1 MENIEFIV
9 NLIVN
14 NGATIGVLV
23 YFMYIQNTILKELKK
38 SIDDMRVLI
47 QKLYD
52 EIDCIKKLSKSK
64 EE

>member
-1 MENIEFIV
+1 MESLEFIV

-23 YFMYIQNTILKELKK
+23 YFMYIQNTILKELKN

-52 EIDCIKKLSKSK
+52 EIDYIKKLSK